1 MLFIKTTRFTQ
12 VLATQF
18 LNGIPIYLGDLYF
31 QVSGYKDLGT
41 TILLLDSQLIRFT
54 FSDSI
59 NLPVN
64 NEQLVLINSSANNWR
79 ITNYDI
85 TDSDGLAF
93 FRYAYTPPTTLSVL
107 ASASTFFEVG
117 TIQLDI

>member
-31 QVSGYKDLGT
+31 KISGYKDLAT
-41 TILLLDSQLIRFT
+41 TISILDSQLIRFT
-54 FSDSI
+54 YSDAL

-64 NEQLVLINSSANNWR
+64 NEQLIVINHTNNNWR

-85 TDSDGLAF
+85 ADADGLVY
-93 FRYAYTPPTTLSVL
+93 FRFAYTPPYTLNL
-107 ASASTFFEVG
+107 NATLSTFFEVG
-117 TIQLDI
+117 DIQLDI